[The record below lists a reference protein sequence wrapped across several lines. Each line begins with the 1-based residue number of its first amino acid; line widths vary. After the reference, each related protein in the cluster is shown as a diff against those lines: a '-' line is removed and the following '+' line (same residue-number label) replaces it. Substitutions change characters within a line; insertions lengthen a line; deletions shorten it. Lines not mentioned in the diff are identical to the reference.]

1 MRSLVTGFKGQL
13 GYDIVRE
20 LRSRGYEDIL
30 AVDYQDMDITN
41 KEQVEAVIKGFNPD
55 VIFHCAAYT
64 AVDKAETDIENCTK
78 VNVNGTRNISEVA
91 KEIGSKLI
99 YISTD
104 YVFDGTKN
112 TPYETNDEPNP
123 KSVYGLTK
131 RQGEIEALKNLKTYI
146 VRTSWVFGINGNN
159 FVKTMLKQIGVRE
172 QLNVVN
178 DQFGSPTYTV
188 DLARLLVDMA
198 EVEKYGIYHA
208 NNDGFTS
215 WYDFAVAI
223 FDKSGNADKIK
234 VNSVTTEEYYK
245 NNTATVAT
253 RPMYSVLSKNCLDE
267 NGFKRLQPWEQA
279 LEQYITELKS
289 LEKDQA
295 KTL

>member
-1 MRSLVTGFKGQL
+1 MKSLVTGVNGQL

-20 LRSRGYEDIL
+20 LNKRGYTDIL

-41 KEQVEAVIKGFNPD
+41 KEQVESVIKSYNPD

-64 AVDKAETDIENCTK
+64 AVDKAETDIEICTK
-78 VNVNGTRNISEVA
+78 VNVDGTRNISEVA

-112 TPYETNDEPNP
+112 TPYEITDEPNP

-131 RQGEIEALKNLKTYI
+131 RQGEIEALKNFKTYV

-159 FVKTMLKQIGVRE
+159 FVKTMLKQIGVRDE
-172 QLNVVN
+172 LNVVN

-208 NNDGFTS
+208 NNEGFTN

-223 FDKSGNADKIK
+223 FKSTENEDKIK
-234 VNSVTTEEYYK
+234 VNAVSTEKYYE
-245 NNTATVAT
+245 NNTSIVAY
-253 RPMYSVLSKNCLDE
+253 RPRYSVLSKKCLDE
-267 NGFKRLQPWEQA
+267 NGFKHLQHWEEA
-279 LEQYITELKS
+279 LKEYINELN
-289 LEKDQA
+289 EKEKESV